1 MDPEKRDTC
10 AWWRLNE
17 AENCGKK
24 EMEIISDR
32 KLDLEAGENLTYR
45 DLKAQLSDSLED
57 RSF

>member
-24 EMEIISDR
+24 EMEIIDR
-32 KLDLEAGENLTYR
+32 KKRWN
-45 DLKAQLSDSLED
+45 D
-57 RSF
+57 RREKWRRSVGLRFWQSC